1 MDYSWWVIDQVST
14 SIQVQEDINKS
25 KSSEYYPDTSE
36 QLVEKMH
43 SLILPYAGP
52 KSNSFIKTMSN
63 SLKHFLLD
71 NVKTRVTYVGQK
83 LGTKFQIKDKTKD
96 HHKHDLV

>member
-1 MDYSWWVIDQVST
+1 
-14 SIQVQEDINKS
+14 
-25 KSSEYYPDTSE
+25 
-36 QLVEKMH
+36 
-43 SLILPYAGP
+43 
-52 KSNSFIKTMSN
+52 MSN

-71 NVKTRVTYVGQK
+71 IVKTRVTYVGQK

>member
-1 MDYSWWVIDQVST
+1 
-14 SIQVQEDINKS
+14 
-25 KSSEYYPDTSE
+25 
-36 QLVEKMH
+36 
-43 SLILPYAGP
+43 
-52 KSNSFIKTMSN
+52 MSN

-83 LGTKFQIKDKTKD
+83 FGTKFQIKDKAKD

>member
-1 MDYSWWVIDQVST
+1 MDYSGWVIDQVSK

-52 KSNSFIKTMSN
+52 KSN
-63 SLKHFLLD
+63 FLS
-71 NVKTRVTYVGQK
+71 KQWA
-83 LGTKFQIKDKTKD
+83 IA
-96 HHKHDLV
+96 

>member
-52 KSNSFIKTMSN
+52 FIKTMSN

-71 NVKTRVTYVGQK
+71 IVKTRVTYVGQK